1 MLLTKKQETSWNCGA
16 WTAPCFNS
24 LRIPAPASAWEF
36 SQLTSCTSRL
46 STVTPGT
53 SLISEKIHA
62 YLCKT
67 LNSKKNTNVSR
78 NFKIMVQAGIIRIN
92 SPIGLCIL
100 CFECGWWKCCS
111 PRASDEKIHK
121 RQVEALVCEQ
131 HLASIACDLQPRFRL
146 VIFHKSRR
154 APFGSVQWRLL
165 TEKNGEIHG
174 YLLTFRKDTCLPM

>member
-92 SPIGLCIL
+92 SPIGLCML
-100 CFECGWWKCCS
+100 RVRMMEMLQSTCFWRKNTQETSWSFGVWTAPCFNS
-111 PRASDEKIHK
+111 LRFAAP
-121 RQVEALVCEQ
+121 VP
-131 HLASIACDLQPRFRL
+131 ACDFSQITSCTFRL
-146 VIFHKSRR
+146 S
-154 APFGSVQWRLL
+154 SVTPPDRKKWWNPWLPP
-165 TEKNGEIHG
+165 
-174 YLLTFRKDTCLPM
+174 YFRKDTCLPM